1 VATAAEDRLNV
12 SHNPHTSFARPAI
25 AEQARFMST
34 RLSCRVGFPRK
45 GGCETR
51 WGSVRLHK
59 PRLDLYGR
67 QHGEW
72 DGRMQFMASSK
83 TKHKHC
89 LT

>member
-1 VATAAEDRLNV
+1 
-12 SHNPHTSFARPAI
+12 
-25 AEQARFMST
+25 MST

-59 PRLDLYGR
+59 PRQDLYGR

-72 DGRMQFMASSK
+72 DGRMQFMRFVQNKAQALLDVNFYNVCDD
-83 TKHKHC
+83 HH
-89 LT
+89 

>member
-1 VATAAEDRLNV
+1 MSALYGIGQRLPNNRGYEYHALAAV
-12 SHNPHTSFARPAI
+12 
-25 AEQARFMST
+25 QA
-34 RLSCRVGFPRK
+34 FPE

-51 WGSVRLHK
+51 WGSVRPHK

>member
-1 VATAAEDRLNV
+1 
-12 SHNPHTSFARPAI
+12 
-25 AEQARFMST
+25 
-34 RLSCRVGFPRK
+34 VGFPRK